1 MHPEIKITA
10 LLDAIQETIIFVTVK
25 KIELKSLNFSFFYQ
39 PFLFINTLELKTLI
53 DDQFIS

>member
-25 KIELKSLNFSFFYQ
+25 KIELKSLNFSFFLSTFFVYQ
-39 PFLFINTLELKTLI
+39 YPRTEDF
-53 DDQFIS
+53 D

>member
-10 LLDAIQETIIFVTVK
+10 LLDAIQEPIILVTVK

-39 PFLFINTLELKTLI
+39 PFFVYQYPRTE
-53 DDQFIS
+53 DFD

>member
-25 KIELKSLNFSFFYQ
+25 KNRIEIIKFLLFLSTFFVYQ
-39 PFLFINTLELKTLI
+39 YPRTEDF
-53 DDQFIS
+53 D